1 MSKTPQVVAA
11 VAAAIAEEIGTEVSA
26 IRIVTFREIS
36 TRKTGYISKKG
47 YNKYQLED
55 ELV

>member
-11 VAAAIAEEIGTEVSA
+11 VASAIAEEIGTEVSA